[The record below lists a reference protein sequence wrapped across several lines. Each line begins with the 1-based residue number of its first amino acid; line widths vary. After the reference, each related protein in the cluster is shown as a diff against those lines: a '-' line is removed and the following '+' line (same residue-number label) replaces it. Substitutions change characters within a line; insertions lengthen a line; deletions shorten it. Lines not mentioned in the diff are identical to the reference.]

1 MNEPVLLIPGLLA
14 DSRLFQHQI
23 DALLPERPVMLAL
36 PTRGATVEEMSA
48 SILAAAPPRFALI
61 GHGLGGDV
69 ALDILRRALDRVSRI
84 ALIATDPLT
93 ETPQLAAARE
103 ARMVAARAGRLMQAL
118 DEEFPLAALAPGE
131 GLARVQTTIRAMAEN
146 LGEGVY
152 LSQSRALQR
161 RPDQQ
166 KTMRRAT
173 LPALIL
179 AGGHDTL
186 VPLRRQ
192 EFAAG
197 LMPFARLQLIQQAG
211 HLAPLEAPEAV
222 TAALADFLRGPMLL
236 R

>member
-1 MNEPVLLIPGLLA
+1 
-14 DSRLFQHQI
+14 
-23 DALLPERPVMLAL
+23 
-36 PTRGATVEEMSA
+36 
-48 SILAAAPPRFALI
+48 
-61 GHGLGGDV
+61 
-69 ALDILRRALDRVSRI
+69 
-84 ALIATDPLT
+84 
-93 ETPQLAAARE
+93 
-103 ARMVAARAGRLMQAL
+103 
-118 DEEFPLAALAPGE
+118 
-131 GLARVQTTIRAMAEN
+131 
-146 LGEGVY
+146 
-152 LSQSRALQR
+152 
-161 RPDQQ
+161 
-166 KTMRRAT
+166 MRRAT